1 MIHPTRFALP
11 EEDYLTLLGEAVYV
25 FNSNVSFFA
34 ENLLHAGAPDWYELA
49 DMMAGQL
56 KDEGKKWLVNEKDKR
71 VLELLCELGNE
82 RNRIIHSFPVT
93 HDGRQELRT
102 KTKAKDEEQPNYQY
116 QIDRELLRSFI
127 DRNQELSDELY
138 ECRDRNVAMAK
149 LS

>member
-25 FNSNVSFFA
+25 FNSNVSFFV

-49 DMMAGQL
+49 DMMTGQL
-56 KDEGKKWLVNEKDKR
+56 KDEGRKWLVNEKDKR

-93 HDGRQELRT
+93 HDGRQEFRT

-116 QIDRELLRSFI
+116 QIDRELLHSFI

>member
-25 FNSNVSFFA
+25 FNSNVSFFV
-34 ENLLHAGAPDWYELA
+34 ENLLHTGAPDWYELA

>member
-1 MIHPTRFALP
+1 
-11 EEDYLTLLGEAVYV
+11 
-25 FNSNVSFFA
+25 
-34 ENLLHAGAPDWYELA
+34 
-49 DMMAGQL
+49 MA
-56 KDEGKKWLVNEKDKR
+56 LVNEKDKR

>member
-25 FNSNVSFFA
+25 FNSNVPFFV

>member
-25 FNSNVSFFA
+25 FNSNVSFFVK
-34 ENLLHAGAPDWYELA
+34 NLLHAGAPDWYELA

>member
-25 FNSNVSFFA
+25 FNSNVSFFV
-34 ENLLHAGAPDWYELA
+34 ENLLHAGASDWYELA
-49 DMMAGQL
+49 DMMTGQL

>member
-25 FNSNVSFFA
+25 FNSNVSFFV

-102 KTKAKDEEQPNYQY
+102 KTKARDEEQPNYQY

>member
-25 FNSNVSFFA
+25 FNSNVSFFV

>member
-25 FNSNVSFFA
+25 FNSNVSFFV

-49 DMMAGQL
+49 DMMTGQL

-102 KTKAKDEEQPNYQY
+102 KTKAKDEEHPNYQY

>member
-25 FNSNVSFFA
+25 FNSNVSFFV

-49 DMMAGQL
+49 DMMTGQL
-56 KDEGKKWLVNEKDKR
+56 KDEGKKWLVNKKDKR

>member
-25 FNSNVSFFA
+25 FNSNVSFFV

-49 DMMAGQL
+49 DMMTGQL
-56 KDEGKKWLVNEKDKR
+56 KDEGRKWLVNEKDKR

-116 QIDRELLRSFI
+116 QTDRELLHSFI